1 MNKLVSDKLQD
12 IAQLCQMYSVKSMYL
27 FGSAGNEEFFN
38 VDSDI
43 DFLIAF
49 KEISVEEYTIKYYYD
64 DNHPTCSCGCGTKN
78 SSICCAESAP
88 RGFQAC
94 MKCQLNQPIIFVYLL
109 AQSFGPWFKSWWAH

>member
-49 KEISVEEYTIKYYYD
+49 KEISVEELLNAKINFAKAMTINNQQKD
-64 DNHPTCSCGCGTKN
+64 SLKIFKEIIDNLEK
-78 SSICCAESAP
+78 
-88 RGFQAC
+88 
-94 MKCQLNQPIIFVYLL
+94 
-109 AQSFGPWFKSWWAH
+109 

>member
-49 KEISVEEYTIKYYYD
+49 KEISVEEYTNNYFALQYKLRELFKRDIDLLTENSLSNPYFIK
-64 DNHPTCSCGCGTKN
+64 
-78 SSICCAESAP
+78 SIEQS
-88 RGFQAC
+88 
-94 MKCQLNQPIIFVYLL
+94 KELL
-109 AQSFGPWFKSWWAH
+109 YAA

>member
-27 FGSAGNEEFFN
+27 FGSAGKEEFFN

-49 KEISVEEYTIKYYYD
+49 KEISVEEYTNNYFALQYKLRELFKRDIDLLTENSLSNPYFIK
-64 DNHPTCSCGCGTKN
+64 
-78 SSICCAESAP
+78 SIEQS
-88 RGFQAC
+88 
-94 MKCQLNQPIIFVYLL
+94 KELL
-109 AQSFGPWFKSWWAH
+109 YAA